1 MEILN
6 RLVDSMQYDLVKS
19 VQKLV
24 QIKSVRGEKKPFC
37 PFGEGPAKAL
47 AQVLRIGQ
55 GLGFKTKNIDNYIGY
70 VEYGAGEKMIAILG
84 HLDVVPEGTGWDFP
98 PYAAEIHQGKIYG
111 RGTIDDKG
119 PILAALYGLK
129 AIKEASIKLPQRVR
143 ILFGTNEESGSRD
156 IKYYL
161 EQGGEIPI
169 VGFTPDGDY
178 PVVNSEKGIILF
190 DAIKT
195 FRKKD
200 SPIDIKYIKGGTAAN
215 MVPAYC
221 EAKLQIR
228 DEFLKMKIT
237 KKIEQFIRMSG
248 YQIKIEQNNEC
259 LILKSEGIA
268 AHAMEPEKGK
278 NAIMQLLCLL
288 NKIDL
293 GSTDLADYIH
303 WLVENIGMEYN
314 GYSLGIN
321 CKDDGGELTLNLGMI
336 DISEDQGK
344 VCINPRYPHSF
355 KGSDILAKIK
365 TKAQVANIRIENIIN
380 EPPLYFQPNHPLIET
395 LIQVFGE
402 QTGLQAK
409 PLAMGGGTYA
419 KSIPNIVAYGP
430 RFPEAP
436 AVEHQPNEYIKIEE
450 LILNAKIYAHAIYA
464 LSQKDWS
471 FGYEKETPKERR
483 C

>member
-1 MEILN
+1 MDILN
-6 RLVDSMQYDLVKS
+6 DLINSMQDDLIKS

-24 QIKSVRGEKKPFC
+24 QIKSVKGERKPFC

-47 AQVLRIGQ
+47 TEALKIGQ
-55 GLGFKTKNIDNYIGY
+55 DLGFKTENIDNYVGY
-70 VEYGAGEKMIAILG
+70 VEYGTGEKIIAILG
-84 HLDVVPEGTGWDFP
+84 HLDVVPEGTGWGFP

-111 RGTIDDKG
+111 RGTMDDKG

-129 AIKEASIKLPQRVR
+129 AIKEAGIKLHKKVR
-143 ILFGTNEESGSRD
+143 ILFGTNEESGSKD

-161 EQGGEIPI
+161 EQVGEIPI

-178 PVVNSEKGIILF
+178 PVVNSEKGIIFF
-190 DAIKT
+190 DAIKI

-228 DEFLKMKIT
+228 DDFLKMEII
-237 KKIEQFIRMSG
+237 KKIEQFIRASG
-248 YQIKIEQNNEC
+248 YQIEIEQNNEC
-259 LILKSEGIA
+259 LILKSKGIA

-278 NAIMQLLCLL
+278 NAIMQLVCLL

-293 GSTDLADYIH
+293 GSTDVANYIH
-303 WLVENIGMEYN
+303 WLVENIGAEYN

-321 CKDDGGELTLNLGMI
+321 CKDDSGELTLNLGMI
-336 DISEDQGK
+336 DVDEDQGK

-355 KGSDILAKIK
+355 KGNDILAKIK
-365 TKAQVANIRIENIIN
+365 AKAQIANIRIENVMN

-395 LIQVFGE
+395 LIQVFEE
-402 QTGLQAK
+402 QTGLHAK

-430 RFPEAP
+430 RFPGAP
-436 AVEHQPNEYIKIEE
+436 VVEHQPNEYIKIEE
-450 LILNAKIYAHAIYA
+450 LILNAKIYAHAIYE
-464 LSQKDWS
+464 LSQKDCS
-471 FGYEKETPKERR
+471 FSFKK
-483 C
+483 